1 MTDVLTVSR
10 NGDECHVL
18 LNRPAAGNALNA
30 QLVGA
35 LLEVLEAC
43 RSDGTQRLTLEGA
56 GRHFCTGFDLSDVM
70 AMTRRDDAEPNDGD
84 ARHADDCLLGRFVRI
99 ERLLQALAD
108 APFQTIARVHGRAA
122 GAGADLLTACVQREL
137 TGDAIVSFP
146 GASGFG
152 LVLGTRR
159 LAGRVGEATARE
171 WVTSGRSITAA
182 EALAAGLATI
192 VKGPLGPP
200 RANAGSQREVDTYT
214 GALID
219 DALRDETGMPDQSDL
234 AQSQRRA
241 NDKDLALLVA
251 SAARPGLAR
260 RIAGYMDSIS
270 ALRRQAASTQ

>member
-30 QLVGA
+30 DMVGA
-35 LLEVLEAC
+35 LLEVLDARC
-43 RSDGTQRLTLEGA
+43 SDGTQRLTLEGA
-56 GRHFCTGFDLSDVM
+56 GRHFCTGFDLSDVL
-70 AMTRRDDAEPNDGD
+70 AMTRKHDAEPNDGD
-84 ARHADDCLLGRFVRI
+84 ARHADDCLLGRFARI

-108 APFQTIARVHGRAA
+108 TPFQTIARVHGRAT
-122 GAGADLLTACVQREL
+122 GAGADLLTACTRREL
-137 TGDAIVSFP
+137 TSDAIVSFP

-159 LAGRVGEATARE
+159 LAARVGPAIARE

-182 EALAAGLATI
+182 EALAAGLATT
-192 VKGPLGPP
+192 VTGPP
-200 RANAGSQREVDTYT
+200 APPPADASPQRELDAYT
-214 GALID
+214 AALID
-219 DALRDETGMPDQSDL
+219 DALHDDIGMEAWADL
-234 AQSQRRA
+234 TQTRRRA

-260 RIAGYMDSIS
+260 RIAGYMGSIS
-270 ALRRQAASTQ
+270 AFRRQQVPTQ

>member
-10 NGDECHVL
+10 NGDKCHVL
-18 LNRPAAGNALNA
+18 LNRPAAGNALNP

-43 RSDGTQRLTLEGA
+43 RSDGTQRLTIEGA

-122 GAGADLLTACVQREL
+122 GAGADLLTACIQREL

-200 RANAGSQREVDTYT
+200 RANVSSQRELDTHT

-219 DALRDETGMPDQSDL
+219 DALRDETGMPVQPDL